1 MFIDQMIDLQ
11 NVAPGQVAV
20 LKLAYQATFDKIHLY
35 LGGSPTALTKA
46 QIGLIEGKANGVQFF
61 VDSGAE
67 IQQRESYFG
76 NFQDAAILTLDFT
89 EPNTKGGAAAQY
101 LASIPRNLL
110 QSLTFEVTILGTAP
124 AGITMQAEAEYRD
137 PTQNPYVLRRKKFN
151 VPLPNTGEND
161 VLMPVGVG
169 GGLIKRVWIH
179 HQGQVTKAELR
190 TNGTP
195 RIRTLDTR
203 LQYVEKRNKLV
214 PQANLTVL
222 DFIADGNLMGMLNTA
237 AVKEVLLRLTS
248 SAGGSATIY
257 VDYIDP
263 LTNLH

>member
-11 NVAPGQVAV
+11 NVAANQVAV

-35 LGGSPTALTKA
+35 LNNGLLKSH
-46 QIGLIEGKANGVQFF
+46 IGLIELKANGVQFF
-61 VDSGAE
+61 VDTAAE
-67 IQQRESYFG
+67 LGQREAYFG
-76 NFQDAAILTLDFT
+76 NFVDPLILTLDFT

-101 LASIPRNLL
+101 LASVPRNLL
-110 QSLTFEVTILGTAP
+110 QSLTAEITILGTAP
-124 AGITMQAEAEYRD
+124 VGVSMQAEAEYRD

-195 RIRTLDTR
+195 RIRTTDAR
-203 LQYVEKRNKLV
+203 IQYVEKRNKLV
-214 PQANLTVL
+214 PQTNLTVL

-237 AVKEVLLRLTS
+237 AVKETLLRLTC